1 VLGIADG
8 RLKIWNLIDTD
19 VMVNQFIIYKN
30 SLKLPSRR
38 HFSLWIDSG
47 GYQIMKHNVRV
58 DMEDVIRRYALI
70 DAEYYMSLDIPVT
83 DPRQA
88 NQKVIEKNYKNFLE
102 LIKHLP
108 DKNIIP
114 IIHLYPSKY
123 LLKFSQEYID
133 LGCSIIAYGGIVP
146 PLLRKT
152 KLRFKALLGLLILL
166 KSFPNVRFHVL
177 GAGSY
182 LMIRIFESLGVHSL
196 DTSSWRVKA
205 AFGHVLIPG
214 LGERYVGNRN
224 IRFNTPR
231 IKRMELEVLYN
242 SLKNTNFPL
251 MENFYSLL
259 KTFEGRAIINAWVI
273 AKINQGISRKSSF
286 FKLYKKLLKLKEES
300 TEELAKIYEGL

>member
-8 RLKIWNLIDTD
+8 RLKIWNLVDTD
-19 VMVNQFIIYKN
+19 VMANQIVIYKN
-30 SLKLPSRR
+30 SFKLPSKR

-47 GYQIMKHNVRV
+47 GYQIMRHNVRF
-58 DMEDVIRRYALI
+58 DIKDIIHRYTLI

-83 DPRQA
+83 DPCQA
-88 NQKVIEKNYKNFLE
+88 NQKIIEKNYENFLE
-102 LIKHLP
+102 LIKYLP
-108 DKNIIP
+108 EKNIIP
-114 IIHLYPSKY
+114 IIHLYPSEY
-123 LLKFSQEYID
+123 LLKFSQEYVD
-133 LGCSIIAYGGIVP
+133 MGCSIIAYGGIVP
-146 PLLRKT
+146 PLFRKT
-152 KLRFKALLGLLILL
+152 RLRFKALLGLLILL

-182 LMIRIFESLGVHSL
+182 LMIRIFESLGVYSL

-214 LGERYVGNRN
+214 LGERYVGDRN
-224 IRFNTPR
+224 IRFNTP
-231 IKRMELEVLYN
+231 KVKEGELEVLYN

-251 MENFYSLL
+251 MENFYNLL

-286 FKLYKKLLKLKEES
+286 FRLYKKLLELKEKPA
-300 TEELAKIYEGL
+300 EELVKIYEGL